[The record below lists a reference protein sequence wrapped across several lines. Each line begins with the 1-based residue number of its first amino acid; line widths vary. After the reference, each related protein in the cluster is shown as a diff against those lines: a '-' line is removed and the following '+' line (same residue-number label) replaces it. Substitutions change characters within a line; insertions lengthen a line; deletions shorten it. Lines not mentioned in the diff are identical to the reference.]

1 MNLTNKQI
9 LIWKIVRFA
18 IVVTA
23 IIIIIIS
30 VIKDIKGI

>member
-18 IVVTA
+18 IVITTV
-23 IIIIIIS
+23 IIIIIA
-30 VIKDIKGI
+30 VIKEIKGI